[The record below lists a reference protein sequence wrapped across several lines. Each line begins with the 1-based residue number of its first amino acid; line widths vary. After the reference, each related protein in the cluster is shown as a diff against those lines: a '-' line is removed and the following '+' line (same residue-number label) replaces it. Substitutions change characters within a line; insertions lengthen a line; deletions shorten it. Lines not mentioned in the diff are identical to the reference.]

1 MRRTILTLLGLVPA
15 LASGAPPTPEGR
27 WEGAVQIPGRELRLI
42 VDLKANPG
50 SAWTGSIILPGLGVK
65 GAALKDVAVRESDVA
80 FALASA
86 LGSPTQVPPSFEAHL
101 DSADAMTGKMRGA
114 GLEAPFKLARS
125 GPPQVEAPPA
135 STAVSRTLEGE
146 WTGEFELGGYP
157 RHVTI
162 TFENHGN
169 AAASAQFRI
178 VGKQDNRLPVE
189 LVVQDGVFVR
199 IESPSTQINF
209 EGRLVPHESEL
220 RGIVELG
227 PMEIPLALRR
237 TGGRTS

>member
-1 MRRTILTLLGLVPA
+1 MRRAIVTLLAVVPA
-15 LASGAPPTPEGR
+15 LASAGAPLPEGR
-27 WEGAVQIPGRELRLI
+27 WQGTVSIPGRELPI
-42 VDLKANPG
+42 VVDLKPDAAG
-50 SAWTGSIILPGLGVK
+50 TWTGSIILTGLGVK
-65 GAALKDVAVRESDVA
+65 GAVLRDIVVKQGDVA
-80 FALASA
+80 FAVATA
-86 LGSPTQVPPSFEAHL
+86 LGTETQPPPTFEARL
-101 DSADAMTGKMRGA
+101 EADNVMTGMMREA

-135 STAVSRTLEGE
+135 STPVGRALEGE

-162 TFENHGN
+162 TFENHGSK
-169 AAASAQFRI
+169 AATAVFRI

-189 LVVQDGVFVR
+189 RVVQDGAFVR
-199 IESPSTQINF
+199 VESPAAQIHF
-209 EGRLVPHESEL
+209 EGRLVPETNEL

-237 TGGRTS
+237 AAGKAS